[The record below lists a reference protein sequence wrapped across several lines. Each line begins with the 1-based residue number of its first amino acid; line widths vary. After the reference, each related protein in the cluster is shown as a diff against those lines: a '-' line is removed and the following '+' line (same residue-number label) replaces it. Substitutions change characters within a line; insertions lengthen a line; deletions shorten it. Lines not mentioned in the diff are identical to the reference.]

1 MPKSFKNVR
10 FIPKY
15 TTLRRRSGKFSN
27 YRSVD
32 KGPFF
37 VSPKTV
43 EVD

>member
-1 MPKSFKNVR
+1 MAKAFKNVR

-15 TTLRRRSGKFSN
+15 TTLGRRSGKFSN

-32 KGPFF
+32 KGSFS

-43 EVD
+43 EGD